1 MVNIGSTSV
10 GGRVLSVKTDTARLS
25 LTMPVCTLEKEKVAL
40 SRRIEGH
47 WRCVW
52 GCVCVCVPPLPPA
65 LPRCQGL
72 YTTSYPCPRGNP
84 MQTKLSYVWTYEARD
99 SSRGARGTVFCATH
113 TPARFRGNSHS
124 PPLVC
129 SLLFPSQADWVGGDQ
144 QGHHSAAAGGQRGGL
159 CGASSSSSWRQLR
172 EGCPQGRNP

>member
-52 GCVCVCVPPLPPA
+52 GCVCVCVRAALAPCSAA
-65 LPRCQGL
+65 LPRIIH
-72 YTTSYPCPRGNP
+72 N
-84 MQTKLSYVWTYEARD
+84 KLSLSKGQPD
-99 SSRGARGTVFCATH
+99 
-113 TPARFRGNSHS
+113 
-124 PPLVC
+124 
-129 SLLFPSQADWVGGDQ
+129 ADETF
-144 QGHHSAAAGGQRGGL
+144 L
-159 CGASSSSSWRQLR
+159 CLDL
-172 EGCPQGRNP
+172 